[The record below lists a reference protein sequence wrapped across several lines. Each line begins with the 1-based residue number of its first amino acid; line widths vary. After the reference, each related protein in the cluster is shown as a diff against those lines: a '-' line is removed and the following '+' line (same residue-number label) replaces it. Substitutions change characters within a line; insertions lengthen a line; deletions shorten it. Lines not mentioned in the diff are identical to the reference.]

1 MKRQELHNYI
11 RKEIINELTED
22 AAADKAAQD
31 AEKIAVDKKIAALNK
46 KKSELNK
53 GPASSLAEMARIPNK
68 IKLGD
73 PEKVEIAK
81 EAYAGSEIEKLIDFV
96 KEAGEEGI
104 TQDELA
110 KKLEI
115 KNSSSINSDIND
127 LVKAGVFSKPKKT
140 KEEPKEEEPEEDE
153 IEVKDDW
160 EKPEEEEEKPEE
172 PKAAELKAIEKSTGK
187 TNAKTLSPE
196 EQEKYE
202 KLKKGIEVK
211 LSKISKLKKDKRSSS
226 DDFKVLKQLIN
237 RDDVKKLFKSQGV
250 SLKDLVSDIIK

>member
-104 TQDELA
+104 TQDESYFVTSRSMYCLTIIPFSRITLTFSCPFLSSASFADLA
-110 KKLEI
+110 
-115 KNSSSINSDIND
+115 SSSALATFAS
-127 LVKAGVFSKPKKT
+127 
-140 KEEPKEEEPEEDE
+140 
-153 IEVKDDW
+153 
-160 EKPEEEEEKPEE
+160 
-172 PKAAELKAIEKSTGK
+172 
-187 TNAKTLSPE
+187 
-196 EQEKYE
+196 
-202 KLKKGIEVK
+202 
-211 LSKISKLKKDKRSSS
+211 ISRTRSRHCISA
-226 DDFKVLKQLIN
+226 L
-237 RDDVKKLFKSQGV
+237 
-250 SLKDLVSDIIK
+250 